1 MAKFEDQMV
10 NLGPEAFYQPEFRQ
24 VLEDHLYGIRTD
36 ETTRV
41 EFLVTGQAYQYEH
54 DFYGLLL
61 QYNVPYHLHWI
72 TMRLNELKNPYQSLD
87 TLKVI
92 LIPNE
97 QKLFQILSQFQTVT
111 TSL

>member
-10 NLGPEAFYQPEFRQ
+10 NLGPEAFYTPEFRQ
-24 VLEDHLYGIRTD
+24 VIEDHLYGIRAD
-36 ETTRV
+36 ESTRV
-41 EFLVTGQAYQYEH
+41 EFLTGNQPYVYEH

-61 QYNVPYHLHWI
+61 QYNVPYHLHWV
-72 TMRLNELKNPYQSLD
+72 TMRLNELKNPYQNLD
-87 TLKVI
+87 DLKVI

-97 QKLFQILSQFQTVT
+97 QKLLQILSQWRTVT